1 MEEGKGLS
9 TNDYSD
15 EDKQSVALIPGLSA
29 TIGNLNSVIFDTVD
43 PETEEL
49 ISVGMV
55 TDIANLKS
63 AVSDLTSN
71 MDNYVTV
78 KTFNETVTGINNDII
93 ELAERLAWTDLTE

>member
-1 MEEGKGLS
+1 
-9 TNDYSD
+9 
-15 EDKQSVALIPGLSA
+15 
-29 TIGNLNSVIFDTVD
+29 
-43 PETEEL
+43 
-49 ISVGMV
+49 MV